1 MQLNDKRTIN
11 GWAFYDWANSA
22 YYLVISTAIFPI
34 FFASRTH
41 ELVQVMGYELSNTAL
56 YSFSVS
62 ASYILITFLS
72 PILSGIAD
80 YTGRRMYFLRLFTM
94 IGAAGCITLFFFK
107 NPETMWIGIAGFIL
121 GTIGGAGGLVF
132 YDSYLPLI
140 ATEDQ
145 YDRVS
150 ARGYAYGYI
159 GSVLLLVFSLV
170 MIQKPDWFGITDMT
184 LPPRI
189 SFFLVGVWWIGFS
202 QITFNRLPKDSP
214 VKNQSN
220 LFSRGWYE
228 LGKVWQ
234 IIKHDKHI
242 KLYLSSYFFY
252 IAGVN
257 TVIYLA
263 SIFASKELGF
273 EKTELIIT
281 ILLLQLVAIPG
292 ALFFAKLSKWW
303 GNKISL
309 LLQLGIWMIICAGA
323 YATTEKWHFFTIAAL
338 VGLVLGGIQS
348 LSRATYAKLLE
359 DRTEDLT
366 SFFSFYDV
374 ISKVGIVS
382 GTFLFGLVNSI
393 TGSMRYSVLGLMLL
407 FIIGFFFLLMVDKRR
422 INTVSS
428 E

>member
-1 MQLNDKRTIN
+1 
-11 GWAFYDWANSA
+11 
-22 YYLVISTAIFPI
+22 
-34 FFASRTH
+34 
-41 ELVQVMGYELSNTAL
+41 
-56 YSFSVS
+56 
-62 ASYILITFLS
+62 
-72 PILSGIAD
+72 
-80 YTGRRMYFLRLFTM
+80 M
-94 IGAAGCITLFFFK
+94 IGATGCIILFFFHS
-107 NPETMWIGIAGFIL
+107 PETTWIGTVGFIL
-121 GTIGGAGGLVF
+121 GAIGGAGGLVF

-145 YDRVS
+145 YDKVS
-150 ARGYAYGYI
+150 AKGYSYGYI
-159 GSVLLLVFSLV
+159 GSVILLVFCLI
-170 MIQKPDWFGITDMT
+170 MIQKPEWFGIIDTT

-189 SFFLVGVWWIGFS
+189 SFVLVGVWWIGFS
-202 QITFNRLPKDSP
+202 QITFHRLPKDSP
-214 VKNQSN
+214 IKSPTSVLLK
-220 LFSRGWYE
+220 GWHE

-281 ILLLQLVAIPG
+281 ILVLQLVAIPG
-292 ALFFAKLSKWW
+292 ALFFAWLSKYW
-303 GNKISL
+303 GNKVSL
-309 LLQLGIWMIICAGA
+309 LIQLVIWMIICLGA

-338 VGLVLGGIQS
+338 VGMVLGGIQS

-359 DRTEDLT
+359 DRTTDLT

-393 TGSMRYSVLGLMLL
+393 TGSMRFSVLGLMIL
-407 FIIGFFFLLMVDKRR
+407 FIIGFTFLLLVDKRR
-422 INTVSS
+422 INTLRS